1 MLTTGDKILIG
12 VLLILNIFAFIFIT
26 GNSFIY
32 AASNTAIIQEN
43 GKTIE
48 KVVFENDE
56 ELREIQFSFK
66 DQVGVLEIQNGKVR
80 MREMD
85 KAICPEGICSN
96 TGWISKP
103 YESIICLPNKIVV
116 SVETKASNELDFITR

>member
-1 MLTTGDKILIG
+1 LLTTGDKILIG